1 MTSSKASQMDFEKTL
16 KKYKDIID
24 SGIGTLFDERIFN
37 SRDFIKASYSYL
49 KDFVLRG
56 GKRLRPV
63 LTIMAYKAVCDQDEK
78 KVFLP
83 AIGIELFHNSSLIHD
98 DIMDEDS
105 ERRGVLSVH
114 KYFDSLFLKD
124 FGEKEYEGRIFRKMS
139 ERFGVSL
146 AILQGDILYA
156 LTEDC
161 FIHSPFDAAKIRE
174 ALDVVHQTYRQICEG
189 QMLDILSELKRDLT
203 ENDYL
208 RTIEAKT
215 AHLFRAAIQVGA
227 IFGSATAR
235 SLNALSRYAMSV
247 GTAFQMQDDLIDIR
261 PGLKGHIFGSDIRRG
276 KCTLLMI
283 KAFETATP
291 EQKQILFRA
300 LGNDKADRGTIEAA
314 VEVLYATGAVDYVK
328 RLAGQKLRKGQSCL
342 KNAGLSEKAGAFF
355 NGLVDFIA
363 EDL

>member
-1 MTSSKASQMDFEKTL
+1 MDFKKTL

-24 SGIGTLFDERIFN
+24 LGLKTLFDEKILD
-37 SRDFIKASYSYL
+37 SKDFITSSYSYL
-49 KDFVLRG
+49 KEFVLRG

-63 LTIMAYKAVCDQDEK
+63 LTIMAFKAVCDQDEK

-83 AIGIELFHNSSLIHD
+83 AMGIELFHNSSLIHD

-105 ERRGVLSVH
+105 ERRGMLSVH

-124 FGEKEYEGRIFRKMS
+124 FGEKEYEDRIFRKMS

-174 ALDVVHQTYRQICEG
+174 ALDVVHQTYRRICEG
-189 QMLDILSELKRDLT
+189 QMLDILSEQRRDLT
-203 ENDYL
+203 EDDYL
-208 RTIEAKT
+208 RTVEAKT
-215 AHLFRAAIQVGA
+215 AYLFRAAVQVGA
-227 IFGSATAR
+227 IFGSAPPR
-235 SLNALSRYAMSV
+235 SLNALSQYAMSV
-247 GTAFQMQDDLIDIR
+247 GTAFQLQDDLIDIR
-261 PGLKGHIFGSDIRRG
+261 PGLKGHTFGSDIRRG

-283 KAFETATP
+283 KAFETATH
-291 EQKQILFRA
+291 EQRQILFRA
-300 LGNDKADRGTIEAA
+300 LGNDKADRRTIDAA

-328 RLAGQKLRKGQSCL
+328 RLAGQKLRQGQSCL
-342 KNAGLSEKAGAFF
+342 KNAGLSEEATVFF
-355 NGLVDFIA
+355 NGLVDSIA
-363 EDL
+363 EDSLT